1 MADRR
6 APNHQLAARCPHCGV
21 RLLASSGLTTDKP
34 PFDGAVAICGEC
46 GGVGVFVVGP
56 LGVTIRVPPAAEE
69 EAIRAD
75 PRVRR
80 ALGALAESYDSWT
93 AADLAYEGDADG

>member
-1 MADRR
+1 MPDRR
-6 APNHQLAARCPHCGV
+6 APSHQLRARCPRCAAP
-21 RLLASSGLTTDKP
+21 LLASSGLTTDKP

-46 GGVGVFVVGP
+46 RGVGVFVVGP
-56 LGVTIRVPPAAEE
+56 LGVTIRVPTAAEE

-75 PRVRR
+75 PLVRR

-93 AADLAYEGDADG
+93 AADLAYGGGADG